1 LSVESLFPI
10 CCNTLASAVY
20 RRVAHRKMALSEA
33 AIPCLPMHFPVWR
46 ALWGDRAEVVSGS
59 SLGRRRQSSRPPV
72 SRTDAGGFGFSALCM
87 TTGLSRGGDR
97 LDPLTYCVGSG
108 LSWKPSAAAFRF
120 SAFNILAFT
129 LASYSSIDCVTYS
142 WPYLSIR

>member
-1 LSVESLFPI
+1 MI
-10 CCNTLASAVY
+10 CIFERPPHEL
-20 RRVAHRKMALSEA
+20 
-33 AIPCLPMHFPVWR
+33 PCLAQFCG
-46 ALWGDRAEVVSGS
+46 ATA
-59 SLGRRRQSSRPPV
+59 RRLFLARVLDDTDNPPKPPV
-72 SRTDAGGFGFSALCM
+72 SQTDAGGFGFSALCM

-108 LSWKPSAAAFRF
+108 LSWKPIAAAFRF
-120 SAFNILAFT
+120 SAFNTLAFT

>member
-1 LSVESLFPI
+1 MNFPACALCGATARRLF
-10 CCNTLASAVY
+10 LA
-20 RRVAHRKMALSEA
+20 
-33 AIPCLPMHFPVWR
+33 R
-46 ALWGDRAEVVSGS
+46 ALDDANN
-59 SLGRRRQSSRPPV
+59 LPRPPV